1 MVKEYIRTTK
11 DIQSK
16 TKLQQDQMKH
26 EEHIR
31 KQQSTNFI
39 IDHIY
44 RELGELDEQL
54 KKQPEDAT
62 DDELIK
68 LRSDLPSLSRK
79 FEKIAE
85 NYTSIL
91 KSPIFNAERTPA
103 INDIGKKFEKLSS
116 YKKKY
121 VKMLH
126 DEISS
131 REVDKDRQ
139 FNKSNLN
146 IKLDKFTG
154 YDSKIDYYTFRSS
167 FEKMHLQST
176 PKRLLPDLLKNNF
189 LADPALTLVESL
201 NDIDLIWQR
210 LSDVYGNPK
219 IMLSKRL
226 QQLTKIDGI
235 GKSNN
240 PEKMINN
247 LSRLVNMLNDV
258 KKLAREHHIE
268 EHLYYGDGL
277 TKVYHLIGD
286 SRTTKFLTSIC
297 DDDLQ
302 QREVWDKL
310 ISFLDKKRKVHQQKL
325 LIQGQSLSHSTSDR
339 PHNTQPTRPRR
350 PDHHV
355 HHTDG
360 QYFQDHQR
368 NPPADQLDCVICQA
382 KDHTATSGP
391 RGSKIVQYFAFQRFV
406 EMSPAER
413 FNELKTKGLCTQ
425 CLYPGALWQA
435 QRRTMSKRFCL
446 QTSFTCRLH
455 HKETRTCLSATQ
467 EHPGEQRST
476 GALQSKMHLQDS
488 TSV

>member
-1 MVKEYIRTTK
+1 MPKRDIPRINYKSLNSTGEIVPVDNALSETITNMTLDDDPAVPSTLQIDIMVIIAEIVDLIDESPPSCEDTALRLEGFRSELRRKGITLNTSDPGSKIQEEISKTLDMVKEYIRTTK

-16 TKLQQDQMKH
+16 TKLRQDQMKH

-44 RELGELDEQL
+44 REPGELDEQF

-62 DDELIK
+62 DDKLIK

-91 KSPIFNAERTPA
+91 KSPIFNAEHTPA
-103 INDIGKKFEKLSS
+103 INDIGKKFEKLSG

-189 LADPALTLVESL
+189 LADPALTLVKSL

-210 LSDVYGNPK
+210 LSDAYGNPK

-226 QQLTKIDGI
+226 QQLTKMDGI
-235 GKSNN
+235 GKPNN

-247 LSRLVNMLNDV
+247 VSRLVNMLNDV
-258 KKLAREHHIE
+258 KRLARKHHIE

-277 TKVYHLIGD
+277 TKVYQLIGD

-310 ISFLDKKRKVHQQKL
+310 IPFLDKEKKVHQQAPEANRL
-325 LIQGQSLSHSTSDR
+325 GTSTKS
-339 PHNTQPTRPRR
+339 
-350 PDHHV
+350 
-355 HHTDG
+355 
-360 QYFQDHQR
+360 
-368 NPPADQLDCVICQA
+368 
-382 KDHTATSGP
+382 
-391 RGSKIVQYFAFQRFV
+391 
-406 EMSPAER
+406 
-413 FNELKTKGLCTQ
+413 
-425 CLYPGALWQA
+425 
-435 QRRTMSKRFCL
+435 
-446 QTSFTCRLH
+446 QTN
-455 HKETRTCLSATQ
+455 
-467 EHPGEQRST
+467 
-476 GALQSKMHLQDS
+476 
-488 TSV
+488 